1 MKRIFAA
8 LLASIIAPLALATTL
23 APVQLLNPAGSAS
36 GQAVVSNGA
45 TSAPTWQSIVDSVIA
60 GSGVTVSGATG
71 NVTISI
77 SAGGVSPTQLATQ
90 AANTVLGN
98 ATAATASPTAITVT
112 GCNGAAQALQ
122 WTNGSGFGCNSSIA
136 TSGANA
142 NITSLSGITTP
153 LSVSQGGIG
162 VGTLAAHGV
171 ALGEGTSAVTTAA
184 PGATTGVPL
193 VSNGTTSDPSF
204 STASVAGG
212 GTGRATLTTHG
223 VLVGEGT
230 AAIAQLAVGT
240 TGQVLVGSTGADPA
254 FGSSVGALTFTGAI
268 TPSSTAGIVGT
279 TTNDSA
285 NAGSVGEFPTPSD
298 LSSVPLTSGTAA
310 NGSSISLTAGDW
322 DVSGSCLFTSA
333 ASTTSTIWTCG
344 ISTTSATRPASF
356 SQENVLQLST
366 AQTNVGS
373 QMSTPV
379 VRISVAS
386 TTTVYLVGMC
396 SFGTSTETLSGKMRA
411 RRIR

>member
-1 MKRIFAA
+1 MKRIFVA
-8 LLASIIAPLALATTL
+8 LLAGIIAPLALATTL

-122 WTNGSGFGCNSSIA
+122 WTNGTGFGCNSSIA

-142 NITSLSGITTP
+142 NITSLSGLTTA
-153 LSVSQGGIG
+153 LSVPQGG
-162 VGTLAAHGV
+162 
-171 ALGEGTSAVTTAA
+171 S
-184 PGATTGVPL
+184 
-193 VSNGTTSDPSF
+193 
-204 STASVAGG
+204 
-212 GTGRATLTTHG
+212 GRTTLTTHG

-230 AAIAQLAVGT
+230 AAITQLAVGT
-240 TGQVLVGSTGADPA
+240 TGQVLVGATGSDPA

-279 TTNDSA
+279 TTNDNA

-396 SFGTSTETLSGKMRA
+396 AFGTSTETLSGKMRA

>member
-1 MKRIFAA
+1 MHMKRIFAA

-23 APVQLLNPAGSAS
+23 APVQLLNPAGSTS

-77 SAGGVSPTQLATQ
+77 PAGGVSPTQLATQ

-98 ATAATASPTAITVT
+98 ATASTASPTAITVT

-142 NITSLSGITTP
+142 NITSLSGLTTA
-153 LSVSQGGIG
+153 LSVPQGG
-162 VGTLAAHGV
+162 
-171 ALGEGTSAVTTAA
+171 S
-184 PGATTGVPL
+184 
-193 VSNGTTSDPSF
+193 
-204 STASVAGG
+204 
-212 GTGRATLTTHG
+212 GRTTLTTHG

-279 TTNDSA
+279 TTNDNA
-285 NAGSVGEFPTPSD
+285 NAGSVGEYVSATNTTPIA
-298 LSSVPLTSGTAA
+298 LTA
-310 NGSSISLTAGDW
+310 NVAVNITSISLTAGDW
-322 DVSGSCLFTSA
+322 DVSGIVSVQGAGTAQINNVIGS
-333 ASTTSTIWTCG
+333 SSQ
-344 ISTTSATRPASF
+344 TSATQGGF
-356 SQENVLQLST
+356 
-366 AQTNVGS
+366 GS
-373 QMSTPV
+373 VTQIIPGSSSSNANYTIPIV
-379 VRISVAS
+379 ETRYSLAS
-386 TTTVYLVGMC
+386 TTTVYLVVMVGFSPGTC
-396 SFGTSTETLSGKMRA
+396 SATGFIRA